1 MTAGDSD
8 KPEIY
13 IEFVVQGGLVKATA
27 IDSVTGTEVCVFGP
41 ATAPREALTQNAVAK
56 LAYVLRKQK
65 GQQGST
71 E

>member
-1 MTAGDSD
+1 MAAGGD

-27 IDSVTGTEVCVFGP
+27 IDGATGTEACIFGP
-41 ATAPREALTQNAVAK
+41 ASTPREVLARNAAAK
-56 LAYVLRKQK
+56 LAYVLKK
-65 GQQGST
+65 KS

>member
-1 MTAGDSD
+1 MAAGGQG

-27 IDSVTGTEVCVFGP
+27 IDSVTGTEASVFGP
-41 ATAPREALTQNAVAK
+41 ASAPREALSHNALAK
-56 LAYVLRKQK
+56 LAYVLKKKVK
-65 GQQGST
+65 G